1 MRVFVGGKVSIKEYQ
16 QDLSAFVEDRGWSE
30 FQNPVNLTLALV
42 GEVGELAEMIQ
53 WKSPEEARAKMKD
66 ENFKQEFSHEVVDIL
81 NYLLRLSEC
90 CGFDIMD
97 AAREKLALNIAKYP
111 ADKVYGKAIKYTE
124 IE

>member
-1 MRVFVGGKVSIKEYQ
+1 MSIKEYQ

-53 WKSPEEARAKMKD
+53 WKSPEEAQAMMKD
-66 ENFKQEFSHEVVDIL
+66 ENFKREFSYEVVDIL
-81 NYLLRLSEC
+81 NYLLRLTEC
-90 CGFDIMD
+90 CGFDVMD

-111 ADKVYGKAIKYTE
+111 ADKVYGKAVKYTE